1 MAGGSR
7 DVRYRTVGNS
17 GLVVSD
23 IAFGCGGNAGL
34 MVRGRHEEQL
44 AIVGRALELGVTYFD
59 NAPDYGGGIAETNL
73 GRALKTL
80 GARPVLNTKVEIR
93 KEDFGDVA
101 GHVVRS
107 TETSLRRLRVD
118 HVDML
123 QIHNG
128 PSRAD
133 PKLEGRSYTQLSL
146 DHFLQPGGALDGI
159 ERLKRSGK
167 IRYAGFICRGND
179 AAEVCQLLDTGVF
192 HLINVPYTL
201 FNPTA
206 GRTKPKGLTVE
217 KDFGNVISFAQT
229 RGAAAAIYSPLASG
243 YLTDD
248 AVAGKPRHELA
259 RAYDLETPTS
269 LKLRRMARALT
280 FLSRENGCTLAQAAF
295 RFVLM
300 HDGVA
305 AALGGFSTQAQ
316 LEEITAVSD
325 APDFSADQMIKLDAL
340 WNADFAVQED
350 STTACS

>member
-1 MAGGSR
+1 
-7 DVRYRTVGNS
+7 VQYRTIGNS
-17 GLVVSD
+17 GLVVSE

-34 MVRGRHEEQL
+34 MVRGRPDEQV

-59 NAPDYGGGIAETNL
+59 NAPDYGDGIAETNL
-73 GRALKTL
+73 GRVLKAL
-80 GARPVLNTKVEIR
+80 AVRPVLNTKVEIR
-93 KEDFGDVA
+93 KENLDDVA

-107 TETSLRRLRVD
+107 AEGSLQRLGVD

-159 ERLKRSGK
+159 ERLKRAGK
-167 IRYAGFICRGND
+167 IGYAGFICRGND
-179 AAEVCQLLDTGVF
+179 AEEVRQLLDTGMF

-206 GRTKPKGLTVE
+206 GRPKPKGLKVD
-217 KDFGNVISFAQT
+217 KDFGDVISFAHAH
-229 RGAAAAIYSPLASG
+229 GAAAAIYSPLASG

-248 AVAGKPRHELA
+248 AVAGRPRHELA
-259 RAYDLETPTS
+259 RAYDLETPAS
-269 LKLRRMARALT
+269 LKLRRMAGALT
-280 FLSRENGCTLAQAAF
+280 FLSRESGCTLAQAAF

-305 AALGGFSTQAQ
+305 AALGGFSNQVQ
-316 LEEITAVSD
+316 LEEIAAVSG
-325 APDFSADQMIKLDAL
+325 PPPFSVDQMQRLEAL
-340 WNADFAVQED
+340 WNTDFAATPPD
-350 STTACS
+350 GSG

>member
-1 MAGGSR
+1 MFRSR
-7 DVRYRTVGNS
+7 DVQYRTIGSS
-17 GLVVSD
+17 GLAVSE

-59 NAPDYGGGIAETNL
+59 NAPDYGDGIAEANL
-73 GRALKTL
+73 GRALKAL
-80 GARPVLNTKVEIR
+80 RARPVLNTKVEIR
-93 KEDFGDVA
+93 KQNLGDVA
-101 GHVVRS
+101 GHIVRS
-107 TETSLRRLRVD
+107 VEGSLQRLGAD

-133 PKLEGRSYTQLSL
+133 PKLEGRGYTQLSL
-146 DHFLQPGGALDGI
+146 DHFLSPGGALDGI
-159 ERLKRSGK
+159 DRLKRAGK

-179 AAEVCQLLDTGVF
+179 AEEVRQLLGTGMF

-206 GRTKPKGLTVE
+206 GHAKPDGLKVD
-217 KDFGNVISFAQT
+217 KDFGEVISFAHAH
-229 RGAAAAIYSPLASG
+229 GAAAAVYSPLASG

-248 AVAGKPRHELA
+248 SVAGTPRHELA
-259 RAYDLETPTS
+259 RAYDLETPAS
-269 LKLRRMARALT
+269 LRLRRMARALT

-300 HDGVA
+300 NAGVA
-305 AALGGFSTQAQ
+305 TALGGFSTQAQ
-316 LEEITAVSD
+316 LEEIAAISG
-325 APDFSADQMIKLDAL
+325 APVFSADQMQRLESL
-340 WNADFAVQED
+340 WNADFAEG
-350 STTACS
+350 TT

>member
-1 MAGGSR
+1 
-7 DVRYRTVGNS
+7 
-17 GLVVSD
+17 L
-23 IAFGCGGNAGL
+23 
-34 MVRGRHEEQL
+34 
-44 AIVGRALELGVTYFD
+44 
-59 NAPDYGGGIAETNL
+59 
-73 GRALKTL
+73 
-80 GARPVLNTKVEIR
+80 
-93 KEDFGDVA
+93 A

-107 TETSLRRLRVD
+107 TEASLRRLGTD

-146 DHFLQPGGALDGI
+146 DHFMRPGGALEGI
-159 ERLKRSGK
+159 ERLRRSGK

-179 AAEVCQLLDTGVF
+179 GAEVRTLLDTGVF

-206 GRTKPKGLTVE
+206 GRAKPRGLKVE
-217 KDFGNVISFAQT
+217 KDFGDVISFAQAH
-229 RGAAAAIYSPLASG
+229 GAAAAVYSPLASG

-248 AVAGKPRHELA
+248 AVAGRPRHELA
-259 RAYDLETPTS
+259 RAYDLESSAS

-280 FLSRENGCTLAQAAF
+280 FLSRENGCTLAKAAF

-305 AALGGFSTQAQ
+305 TALGGFSTKAQ
-316 LEEITAVSD
+316 LEEIAAVSG
-325 APDFSADQMIKLDAL
+325 APPFSADQMTRLEAL
-340 WNADFAVQED
+340 WSADFSVGA
-350 STTACS
+350 